1 MVLFIYVE
9 RGMKVTKIISGV
21 AVVATSVLAVVFM
34 VMKNFNWAVFCIT
47 LMFTLTNAV
56 RAKDM
61 ASKGYEKESR
71 WMRNLSVF
79 FGVASLAVLF
89 VNLFM

>member
-1 MVLFIYVE
+1 MSKRIMGIAVLI
-9 RGMKVTKIISGV
+9 
-21 AVVATSVLAVVFM
+21 TSVLAVILLI
-34 VMKNFNWAVFCIT
+34 KQNFNWAVFCIT

-61 ASKGYEKESR
+61 ASKGFEKESR
-71 WMRNLSVF
+71 WMRNLSIF
-79 FGVASLAVLF
+79 FGIASAGILF